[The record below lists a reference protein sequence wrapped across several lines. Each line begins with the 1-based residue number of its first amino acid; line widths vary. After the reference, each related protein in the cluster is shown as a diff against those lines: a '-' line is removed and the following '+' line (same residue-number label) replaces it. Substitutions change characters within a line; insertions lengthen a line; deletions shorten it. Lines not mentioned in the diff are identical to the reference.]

1 MFFLTGLLGMMA
13 IGSFAFFSIGS
24 ADDDLESEDGFDPM
38 EDAEVSGDPD
48 DDLFQSHTETDPA
61 DALPDDPV
69 GKQPATDDSVPTVD
83 RAQTDPDDV
92 APEDVYEDVYGDAFS
107 GTDGDDLIFGTEADE
122 MIGGSD
128 GGDTLDGGDG
138 DDTLEGQNGPDDLYG
153 GNGADTLSGG
163 TGHDTLH
170 GGAGGDLLRGG
181 TGDDALHG
189 RSGDDTLLGDR
200 GQDTMFGGDGD
211 DLISGVRL
219 NGDGVDI
226 DQRDY
231 LNGGDG
237 DDTVVAGDD
246 DIVSLGAG
254 ADVLVLGE
262 WMTETGA
269 EILDYDD
276 DEDQLMV
283 VYNDA
288 LHGDAPD
295 LDMRPNATNPSLT
308 DILLGDDVLATL
320 PTEDAPDLSNV
331 VLIAE
336 SALADLGLEDAAIR
350 HAG

>member
-13 IGSFAFFSIGS
+13 IGSFAFLGLGSEDDDRES
-24 ADDDLESEDGFDPM
+24 ADDFDPM
-38 EDAEVSGDPD
+38 EDAEGTDDPD
-48 DDLFQSHTETDPA
+48 YDLFQPHRETASVDE
-61 DALPDDPV
+61 LPDVSVD
-69 GKQPATDDSVPTVD
+69 KQPANDDPAPTN
-83 RAQTDPDDV
+83 A
-92 APEDVYEDVYGDAFS
+92 EDISANSDLYEEALY
-107 GTDGDDLIFGTEADE
+107 GTDVDDLIFGGDADE
-122 MIGGSD
+122 LLRGFD
-128 GGDTLDGGDG
+128 GNDTLDGGDG

-153 GNGADTLSGG
+153 GEGADTLSGG
-163 TGHDTLH
+163 TGHDTMN
-170 GGAGGDLLRGG
+170 GGAGDDLLRGG

-200 GQDTMFGGDGD
+200 GQDTMFGGDGN

-237 DDTVVAGDD
+237 DDTIVAGDD

-262 WMTETGA
+262 WMAETGT

-276 DEDQLMV
+276 EEDQLMV
-283 VYNDA
+283 VFNDA
-288 LHGDAPD
+288 LHGDAHD
-295 LDMRPNATNPSLT
+295 LDMRPNATNPALT
-308 DILLGDDVLATL
+308 EILLGDEVLATL

-336 SALADLGLEDAAIR
+336 SSLIDLGLEEAAIR